1 MARCRTLSL
10 TELDPVQSVE
20 LATRIAK
27 PGTDPATIQIVAN
40 IAAGVPVYLREGLE
54 ALTEAERQGRD
65 PLAYPL
71 QFGPRAATAARALFA
86 GQS

>member
-1 MARCRTLSL
+1 M
-10 TELDPVQSVE
+10 
-20 LATRIAK
+20 
-27 PGTDPATIQIVAN
+27 AN